1 MVALVA
7 GGVPVIVVAVLAS
20 VPTYGVIVYL
30 VIWLPPLDGAV
41 QVTVALSFPAAAV
54 TPVGAEGAVGA
65 VGVTAFEA
73 GEAGPEPLG
82 FDACTLNV

>member
-30 VIWLPPLDGAV
+30 VIWLPPLDGAL
-41 QVTVALSFPAAAV
+41 QVTLADPLPPIAV
-54 TPVGAEGAVGA
+54 TPVGAEGVVA
-65 VGVTAFEA
+65 GVTALVCSE
-73 GEAGPEPLG
+73 GGPAPTEL
-82 FDACTLNV
+82 DAVTVNV